1 MKTYSHVFCIAFG
14 VPGSTTMDGSDITAE
29 RMQKAL
35 LDRVLTLLP
44 GELLESVGLP
54 DETDEEGVES

>member
-1 MKTYSHVFCIAFG
+1 
-14 VPGSTTMDGSDITAE
+14 MDGSDITAE